1 MSAKLYITSVGLCFF
16 LCSCDQSSNLKTNS
30 NTLATAFGEKLY
42 ISELDEHLMDATSKS
57 DSQFI
62 ISRYVDSWLM
72 DKILISEAKKKV
84 KTSKDLDNKVDAYRK
99 SLYIYELENYILQ
112 NHLNNEISQTEIDT
126 FYKKYSNDFITT
138 ERICRLLYI
147 KMPNSYDTDSLQ
159 SFWKT
164 EDLPALKIYMQ
175 GDNTL
180 ALLNDE
186 KWYSNSKIKSLLPTK
201 LYKKINFKKTESYSY
216 SSGETKYYVKLLE
229 SIKTNTVA
237 PLSYVED
244 EIRDR
249 ILHDRSERLLREK
262 RTEYFQENIKNKK
275 ITVNT
280 EYE

>member
-1 MSAKLYITSVGLCFF
+1 MVSKLHIIIGGLCFF
-16 LCSCDQSSNLKTNS
+16 LYSCDQLRAPKNDT
-30 NTLATAFGEKLY
+30 TILASAYGEKLY
-42 ISELDEHLMDATSKS
+42 ISELSDRLTDANSKS

-72 DKILISEAKKKV
+72 DKILIAEAQKNVKADKALDDKV
-84 KTSKDLDNKVDAYRK
+84 NAYRK

-112 NHLNNEISQTEIDT
+112 NHLNQTITQDELDT
-126 FYKKYSNDFITT
+126 FYSKYSNDFITN
-138 ERICRLLYI
+138 EKICRLLYI
-147 KMPNSYDTDSLQ
+147 KVPNSYDTDTLQ

-164 EDLPALKIYMQ
+164 EDLPALNIYMQ
-175 GDNTL
+175 GDSTF
-180 ALLNDE
+180 ALLDDK

-201 LYKKINFKKTESYSY
+201 LYKKINFSKTENYTY

-229 SIKTNTVA
+229 SIKTNTAA

-249 ILHDRSERLLREK
+249 ILHDRSEKLLKEK
-262 RTEYFQENIKNKK
+262 RTEYFQANIKNKK